1 MLNTELTTHTPAG
14 PDTAPTSP
22 SQSALRVAVVTETYP
37 PEINGVA
44 MTVAR
49 LVNGLRAKHE
59 VQVVRPRQAADTEQA
74 PEDGSQTILTRGFPI
89 PRYPELHMGLP
100 AHSALKQQWKARKP
114 DLIHIATEGPLGWSA
129 LRVARKL
136 NIPTTS
142 DFRTNFDL
150 YSKHYGIG
158 WLQRPIGSYLKRF
171 HNATQ
176 CTMVPTA
183 KLGAELTQRGFQNI
197 KVVARGIDTAL
208 FNSARR
214 SDALRAIWGVRTE
227 QPVALYVGRI
237 APEKNLSLLIEA
249 YHQMKA
255 ANPELRLVVVG
266 SGPAQE
272 SLHQACPDA
281 IFSGVQT
288 GEALAR
294 HYASADIFVFPSL
307 SETFGNVTLEAL
319 ASGLACVAFDHAAA
333 SELVEHGANGLVA
346 PCHRPDQFI
355 EAASLL
361 ASNTAM
367 RQSLRVRAEQSV
379 ASLDWARIVEGV
391 EHGWLDILRAARHRE
406 GARRVK
412 PDRSPV
418 STSASF

>member
-1 MLNTELTTHTPAG
+1 MRNTELTTHTSAWH
-14 PDTAPTSP
+14 DTAS
-22 SQSALRVAVVTETYP
+22 SSSLQNALRVAVVTETYP

-49 LVNGLRAKHE
+49 LVNGLRAKHD
-59 VQVVRPRQAADTEQA
+59 VQVVRPRQAADSEHP

-89 PRYPELHMGLP
+89 PRYPELRMGLP
-100 AHSALKQQWKARKP
+100 AHSALRRQWKERKP

-129 LRVARKL
+129 LRVARQL

-150 YSKHYGIG
+150 YSQHYGIG
-158 WLQRPIGSYLKRF
+158 WLQRPIGNYLKRF

-197 KVVARGIDTAL
+197 QVVARGIDTTL
-208 FNSARR
+208 FNSTRR
-214 SDALRAIWGVRTE
+214 SDALRAIWGVRTG

-249 YHQMKA
+249 YHQMKVV
-255 ANPELRLVVVG
+255 NPDVQLVVVG
-266 SGPAQE
+266 SGPEQE

-281 IFSGVQT
+281 IFSGVQR
-288 GEALAR
+288 GEALAS

-333 SELVEHGANGLVA
+333 SELIEHGLNGLVA
-346 PCHRPDQFI
+346 PCHRPDRFI
-355 EAASLL
+355 EEASLL
-361 ASNTAM
+361 VSDPAL

-379 ASLDWARIVEGV
+379 ASMDWTRIVEGV
-391 EHGWLDILRAARHRE
+391 EQGWLDILRAARHRE
-406 GARRVK
+406 WAHRVK
-412 PDRSPV
+412 SDRPPF
-418 STSASF
+418 STSASS